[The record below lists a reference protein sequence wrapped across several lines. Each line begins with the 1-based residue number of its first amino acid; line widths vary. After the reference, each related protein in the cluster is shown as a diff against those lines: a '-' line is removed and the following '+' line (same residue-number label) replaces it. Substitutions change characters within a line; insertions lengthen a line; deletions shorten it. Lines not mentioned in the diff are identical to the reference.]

1 MPSTPNVLT
10 QMMVRHV
17 DHNQELSARSISRL
31 SSGLHHVSASDDPAA
46 MGNAEKFIAQEK
58 RLNSAS
64 INVQNATSFIQSA
77 DSFMEGMGRILT
89 RMGELSL
96 YARDTTKNPAD
107 IALYQEEFVQLQQ
120 QLRTTIGGSTAE
132 IGGLYPITRPI
143 GTFNGNQLFAANSA
157 GMTIATGANTGQS
170 LTIPELNLR
179 DGPMRDI
186 ILQATDG
193 TFSLSITSPNITA
206 QLNSAIDDLANERG
220 TVGAIARRLEV
231 AASILE
237 TDRTQL
243 GTSLSKIQDAN
254 VAEESTRLTKQQML
268 AQTGSAM
275 LVQSMQSPRSVLQLI
290 R

>member
-31 SSGLHHVSASDDPAA
+31 SSGLRHVSASDDPAA
-46 MGNAEKFIAQEK
+46 MGNAEKFIAQNK

-77 DSFMEGMGRILT
+77 DSFMDGMSRILT

-96 YARDTTKNPAD
+96 YARDTTKNAAD

-120 QLRTTIGGSTAE
+120 QLRNTIGGSTAE
-132 IGGLYPITRPI
+132 IGGQYPITRPL
-143 GTFNGNQLFAANSA
+143 GSFNGNQIFAANPT
-157 GMTIATGANTGQS
+157 GMTIATGANTGQN

-179 DGPMRDI
+179 DGAVRDI
-186 ILQATDG
+186 IFQDTAG
-193 TFSLSITSPNITA
+193 AFNLSITSPNIIA

-220 TVGAIARRLEV
+220 TVGAIASRLQT
-231 AASILE
+231 AASIIE
-237 TDRTQL
+237 ADRTQL
-243 GTSLSKIQDAN
+243 GNALSKIQDAN
-254 VAEESTRLTKQQML
+254 IAEESTRLTKQQML

-275 LVQSMQSPRSVLQLI
+275 LVQSMQTPRSVLQLI

>member
-1 MPSTPNVLT
+1 MPSTPNILT
-10 QMMVRHV
+10 QQMVRHI

-31 SSGLHHVSASDDPAA
+31 SSGLRHVSASDDPAA

-64 INVQNATSFIQSA
+64 INIQNATSLIQSA
-77 DSFMEGMGRILT
+77 DSFMDGMSRILT

-96 YARDTTKNPAD
+96 YARDTTKNASD

-120 QLRTTIGGSTAE
+120 QLRNTIGGSTSE
-132 IGGLYPITRPI
+132 IGGLYPINRPL
-143 GTFNGNQLFAANSA
+143 GAFNGNQLFAANPP

-179 DGPMRDI
+179 NGPMRDI
-186 ILQATDG
+186 ILQGIDG
-193 TFSLSITSPNITA
+193 TFTLSITSPAITT
-206 QLNSAIDDLANERG
+206 QLNAAIDDLANERG

-237 TDRTQL
+237 TDRDQL

-254 VAEESTRLTKQQML
+254 IAEESTRLTKQQML
-268 AQTGSAM
+268 AQTGSSM
-275 LVQSMQSPRSVLQLI
+275 LVQSMQSPRAILQLLS
-290 R
+290 